1 MRQIHCGTS
10 GTPPS
15 PGELHWTDLNL
26 ESTWQDTLTVL
37 NPGNFPRPV
46 QIQALAEQQILDH
59 RRNLIVSAPTN
70 SGKSLVGL
78 LVLLDAVRRGQRAL
92 LLEPLRALARE
103 KTDELEQL
111 IAPLS
116 QVLGLK
122 LSVKIA
128 TGDYRLEDELLSDPP
143 PGGEIMVATPE
154 RIEALLRNPANA
166 GWLGTIGAVCVD
178 EAHLISSPQRGL
190 TLEYLITSLLC
201 LPKPPRLVLLSATL
215 GGLERVQ
222 AWLAPCNVVKVQ
234 ERQPPLEKWAIAL
247 EETEDPNEAVV
258 SWTGEYLQD
267 PDAQMLIFV
276 YQTRSTQLLA
286 KTLNENL
293 SAMVGEAGAL
303 AYHAQMSQQQREKVR
318 RAFLVGQSRV
328 LVTTTA
334 LALGINLPATNV
346 LIRDNTF
353 PGVGRLNTPELL
365 QMMGRAGRGDRP
377 GAAAVLVRPKD
388 GWRVEELVTALQS
401 EELPS
406 LQSALEKTAGRSVQS
421 GEMPVIAP
429 QVAALLSRW
438 HERGTTTEELKAF
451 LGLSLGG
458 QNLVNQVDQSLA
470 WLESHWLAYRE
481 PEQERYF
488 LTVLGKKATRA
499 VLPLPIAASYAQL
512 LRDLMSVD
520 PDDELLKHWRSL
532 DHLLILNLLSER
544 PPNLRRYSAKLMQQ
558 VDAWCEAHPAQTPLL
573 FRKWIWGQPRNSRAS
588 EVLGSLGLQA
598 PKNGKEAEEWAHR
611 TGYLVMFRSIVL
623 WERSQGLRIEEVERR
638 FGVQGLEGLEE
649 RWRDELLWL
658 LAGLAKLLDIRT
670 FYFHLKENCQADLRR
685 VKRMKFCLKQME
697 NQIYELQ
704 EQLKYCSP
712 LGSLLC
718 EIRRLAPQGKTKVGF
733 QSIRRLEEI
742 GIANVKELIPL
753 GVEELVG
760 LGIQRRLA
768 EQVKAYLRIR
778 VQ

>member
-1 MRQIHCGTS
+1 MRQIHCGICGTS
-10 GTPPS
+10 FSPS
-15 PGELHWTDLNL
+15 ELDWADLNL
-26 ESTWQDTLTVL
+26 EPSWQDVLAIL

-116 QVLGLK
+116 QALGVK

-128 TGDYRLEDELLSDPP
+128 TGDYRLEGELLSDPP
-143 PGGEIMVATPE
+143 PGGEIVVATPE

-222 AWLAPCNVVKVQ
+222 TWLDPCDVVKVQ

-247 EETEDPNEAVV
+247 DETEEPNEVV
-258 SWTGEYLQD
+258 ISWTAEHLRD
-267 PDAQMLIFV
+267 PDSQVLIFV

-286 KTLNENL
+286 KLLNENL
-293 SAMVGEAGAL
+293 GAGVGEAGAL

-318 RAFLVGQSRV
+318 QAFLVGQSRV

-334 LALGINLPATNV
+334 LALGINLPATHV

-365 QMMGRAGRGDRP
+365 QMMGRAGRGDRA
-377 GAAAVLVRPKD
+377 GTAAVIVRPKD
-388 GWRVEELVTALQS
+388 GWKVEELVSALQT

-406 LQSALEKTAGRSVQS
+406 LQSALEQGTSRSVQS
-421 GEMPVIAP
+421 GEMPPITP

-438 HERGTTTEELKAF
+438 HEQGTTTEALKTF
-451 LGLSLGG
+451 LGRSLGG
-458 QNLVNQVDQSLA
+458 QHLVNQVDQGLA

-481 PEQERYF
+481 PEQGRYF

-520 PDDELLKHWRSL
+520 PDDELLKQWRSL
-532 DHLLILNLLSER
+532 DHLLVLNLLSER

-573 FRKWIWGQPRNSRAS
+573 FRKWIWGQPSNSRAS

-598 PKNGKEAEEWAHR
+598 PKSGKEAEEWAHR
-611 TGYLVMFRSIVL
+611 TSYLAMFRSIVL
-623 WERSQGLRIEEVERR
+623 WERSQGLKIEEVERR
-638 FGVQGLEGLEE
+638 FDVQGLEGIEE
-649 RWRDELLWL
+649 RWRDDLLWL
-658 LAGLAKLLDIRT
+658 LSGLGKLLDIRT
-670 FYFHLKENCQADLRR
+670 FYFHLKENCQASFMR
-685 VKRMKFCLKQME
+685 VKRVKQSLKQME
-697 NQIYELQ
+697 HQTYDLQ

-718 EIRRLAPQGKTKVGF
+718 EIRRLTPQDRTKVGF
-733 QSIRRLEEI
+733 QSIRRLEEAGI
-742 GIANVKELIPL
+742 GSIKELKPLRVEDLVKL
-753 GVEELVG
+753 GV
-760 LGIQRRLA
+760 RRSLA
-768 EQVKAYLRIR
+768 EQMRGYLQRR
-778 VQ
+778 SQ